1 MKNNLYKYCV
11 YLTMYSG
18 FKLPRWYIGS
28 STIQKIKDGYNG
40 SITSKKWIEI
50 YKLEQ
55 KQNKHLFKTRI
66 ISKHETRKEALEEE
80 LRVQKL
86 HKVRENN
93 KYFNESYAT
102 VNGYFGKQLDENERK
117 YLSVL
122 SSNMVTCFNV
132 ETLKY
137 LRVPKEKFD
146 NNDNLVGVNKDKK
159 FENSKNKNI
168 VTAKCLIT
176 YKCFKVSKE
185 EFDNNDNLV
194 GVTKGRENPKIKN
207 TVLVYDEN
215 NNIIR
220 IKKENFDKTK
230 YISTNLGKLVVKDS
244 EGKRFLVN
252 TNDERYLSGELTAI
266 NKGKKFNA
274 DFSKKISETR
284 ILNGSSKGSKN
295 GMAKMIIIFNENDE
309 PIYFS
314 HGNFG
319 DVCKQNN
326 LSQTLF
332 TKSYKNNTRLF
343 DNITNDYILT
353 MPKYIVTKTLNS
365 EYYKKHKNWYAR
377 IVKRIEI

>member
-1 MKNNLYKYCV
+1 
-11 YLTMYSG
+11 
-18 FKLPRWYIGS
+18 
-28 STIQKIKDGYNG
+28 
-40 SITSKKWIEI
+40 
-50 YKLEQ
+50 
-55 KQNKHLFKTRI
+55 
-66 ISKHETRKEALEEE
+66 
-80 LRVQKL
+80 
-86 HKVRENN
+86 
-93 KYFNESYAT
+93 
-102 VNGYFGKQLDENERK
+102 
-117 YLSVL
+117 
-122 SSNMVTCFNV
+122 MVTA
-132 ETLKY
+132 
-137 LRVPKEKFD
+137 R
-146 NNDNLVGVNKDKK
+146 
-159 FENSKNKNI
+159 
-168 VTAKCLIT
+168 CLIT
-176 YKCFKVSKE
+176 DKYFKVSKE

-194 GVTKGRENPKIKN
+194 GTTEGRENPKIKN

-230 YISTNLGKLVVKDS
+230 YISPNLGKLAVKDS

-284 ILNGSSKGSKN
+284 ILNGLSKGSKN
-295 GMAKMIIIFNENDE
+295 GMAKIIIIFNENDE

-314 HGNFG
+314 YGNFD

-326 LSQTLF
+326 LSKTLF
-332 TKSYKNNTRLF
+332 AKSYKNNTRLF

-365 EYYKKHKNWYAR
+365 EYYKNHKNWYAR